1 MKYLSLFDDFTKV
14 DESYNFDSDSLLE
27 AKINQMSS
35 LRENCMAA
43 WDFSEFKNFFG
54 GSLNEN
60 SSEEENHLLLEQA
73 YYTYELGVL
82 YEHNQDWFGTKGE
95 IFFLES
101 QNIPEGYVVLFKN
114 NRLHIIKESTLER
127 LMNNSELILEGF
139 WDIVSSVGNFVK
151 SSVKAVGNAVNKYV
165 IQPVKAAAAYVG
177 KKVAQAWDMLSS
189 GAKAVWDFSKKIV
202 SAIVTFIKEN
212 PLTAMGILLQIVA
225 TVISFFPAAGT
236 TISAILNT
244 IAGGITVYEGVVNVI
259 DSGKSMKDAQGIPN
273 IIKGG
278 AKLVL
283 GTASLLIGIND
294 LITAAAKALPGMGSI
309 GIALKTSVIS
319 WSKNFSATAFGAVAT
334 IGVGKTLGCS
344 KWLGEFFATL
354 CEKAP
359 FMAKIGTNN
368 KVLDTGKEILAK
380 GADAVLDKGKEAVL
394 DHEEYQEEWDQTINE
409 DNSGGW
415 GFGDL
420 VINFLAYIGKS
431 CFGWLYN
438 TIVAGIAGIGKVI
451 NGLMELPGR
460 ITRGI
465 DDFKKNHSS
474 SFIGGIISGAL
485 SNAVKPA
492 STCAQKFIDGYIKPK
507 VKPVTGWM
515 ISLGKRNQAIS
526 KKIDGNKGLKSPVAG
541 IKEQGPNKIVP
552 IKVVISAKD
561 KEAIKKI
568 GVTGTKTLV
577 KAGGGSEKILD
588 KMKKTQDEFKK
599 KFPAVSKLKGTW
611 GQSPTG
617 KSTYTYQSKE
627 AAGTVT
633 LFNDGKYTV
642 ISGPNKKARGEFQ
655 ADKAVKLNAPKEG
668 WKKNESGFNY
678 LTSFDAFLAS

>member
-14 DESYNFDSDSLLE
+14 DESYNFDSDGLLE

-60 SSEEENHLLLEQA
+60 NSEEENSLLLEQA

-82 YEHNQDWFGTKGE
+82 YENNQDWFNSKGE
-95 IFFLES
+95 IFFLS
-101 QNIPEGYVVLFKN
+101 DKNLAEGHVILFKN
-114 NRLHIIKESTLER
+114 NRLHIVKESTLER
-127 LMNNSELILEGF
+127 LMNKSELILEGF
-139 WDIVSSVGNFVK
+139 WDAVSSVGDFVK
-151 SSVKAVGNAVNKYV
+151 SSVKAVGKVVKKYV
-165 IQPVKAAAAYVG
+165 VEPVKSAADYVG
-177 KKVAQAWDMLSS
+177 KKVAQAWDALSS
-189 GAKAVWDFSKKIV
+189 GAKAVWSFSKSIV

-212 PLTAMGILLQIVA
+212 PLTSMGILLQIIA
-225 TVISFFPAAGT
+225 TVIGFFPAAGT

-259 DSGKSMKDAQGIPN
+259 DSGKSMRDAQGIPN

-283 GTASLLIGIND
+283 GIGSLILGIKD
-294 LITAAAKALPGMGSI
+294 LIAAAADALPGMGAV
-309 GIALKTSVIS
+309 GIALKSSVIS
-319 WSKNFSATAFGAVAT
+319 WSTKFSSTAFGAVASAG
-334 IGVGKTLGCS
+334 IGKTLGCS
-344 KWLGEFFATL
+344 KWLGEFFSTL

-359 FMAKIGTNN
+359 FMANN
-368 KVLDTGKEILAK
+368 KVSKIIAK
-380 GADAVLDKGKEAVL
+380 VGDEALDKAKEELL
-394 DHEEYQEEWDQTINE
+394 DHKEYQEEWDQTINE
-409 DNSGGW
+409 DNSGEW
-415 GFGDL
+415 GFGEL
-420 VINFLAYIGKS
+420 LINFMAYIGKS

-515 ISLGKRNQAIS
+515 ISLGKRNQAIG
-526 KKIDGNKGLKSPVAG
+526 KKIDGNKNLKSPVAG

-552 IKVVISAKD
+552 IKLDISAKD
-561 KEAIKKI
+561 KEGIKKI
-568 GVTGTKTLV
+568 GVTGTETLV
-577 KAGGGSEKILD
+577 KAGGGSQKIVD
-588 KMKKTQDEFKK
+588 KMKKNQEEFIK

-611 GQSPTG
+611 GQSPSG
-617 KSTYTYQSKE
+617 KATHTYRSNSAE
-627 AAGTVT
+627 GTVT

-642 ISGPNKKARGEFQ
+642 ISGPNKLARGGFQ
-655 ADKAVKLNAPKEG
+655 ADKSVKLNAPKGG